1 MGKWAEKARSLVVSL
16 PLLMT
21 NSEVVTN
28 HWGFGEDH
36 FSELEISDRTDG
48 LCSRFVDIQR
58 DTTTLLDYRSR
69 CAMYE

>member
-1 MGKWAEKARSLVVSL
+1 VSGRRRPEAWLLVFIID
-16 PLLMT
+16 
-21 NSEVVTN
+21 SEVVTN

-36 FSELEISDRTDG
+36 FSELEISDKVDG

-58 DTTTLLDYRSR
+58 GSTTLLDYRSR

>member
-1 MGKWAEKARSLVVSL
+1 MSGRRRPEAWLLVFHYQFH
-16 PLLMT
+16 
-21 NSEVVTN
+21 VVTN

-36 FSELEISDRTDG
+36 FSELEIWDRIDG
-48 LCSRFVDIQR
+48 LCSKFVDIQR